1 MPQGAGRC
9 GIALPDYRY
18 VADFDWVYICCVFTE
33 VAKSIPPNVLKM
45 PQVRYGGTGFFF
57 DKAPPLPKA
66 VEHSPPDY
74 DLYKDWLQAQS
85 GSGFGYYTDYSLG
98 FLTRGCF
105 RRCQFCVNRNA
116 RKAVRASPLREF
128 YDPNRKRVCLLDDNI
143 LAFKDCEALLAD
155 LIRTCERDEKTFEF
169 KQGLDI
175 RLLTP
180 ALPSCSRLLPI
191 TAKLSSPS
199 TTSRIRLQF
208 DGG

>member
-1 MPQGAGRC
+1 M
-9 GIALPDYRY
+9 
-18 VADFDWVYICCVFTE
+18 
-33 VAKSIPPNVLKM
+33 
-45 PQVRYGGTGFFF
+45 RYGGTGFFF

-74 DLYKDWLQAQS
+74 DLYTDWLQAQS
-85 GSGFGYYTDYSLG
+85 GAGFGYYKDYSLG

-105 RRCQFCVNRNA
+105 RRCQFCMNRNS
-116 RKAVRASPLREF
+116 RKAVRASPLQEF
-128 YDPNRKRVCLLDDNI
+128 YDPNRKRICLLDDNI
-143 LAFKDCEALLAD
+143 LAYKDSETLLTD
-155 LIRTCERDEKTFEF
+155 LIRTCERDGKTFEF

-180 ALPSCSRLLPI
+180 ELPSCSRLPPI
-191 TAKLSSPS
+191 TAKSSSPS